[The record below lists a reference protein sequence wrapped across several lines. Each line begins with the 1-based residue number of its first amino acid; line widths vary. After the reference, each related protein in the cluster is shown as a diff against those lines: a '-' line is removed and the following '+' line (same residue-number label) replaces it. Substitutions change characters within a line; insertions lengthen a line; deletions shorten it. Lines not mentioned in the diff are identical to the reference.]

1 MLVLRSWNKRSA
13 SSSLAMLASF
23 AVAFTLAILTPLAS
37 ALSAT
42 GQRVLVILP
51 SKSQQ
56 STYSSFLSD
65 LTDRGFQLTYREEK
79 TGGSEVALTAFD
91 ERQYDHLVFFP
102 SSASSTPLADLTPQ
116 ALVSFVRKGG
126 NIIFGY
132 GPDRPDW
139 LQDLARE
146 FSVELAGK
154 GQRLVDHFQYSTA
167 EGDHTT
173 VVLGGSEGD
182 AGGLVPNN
190 VIFSAATLQAASSQ
204 PLLVG
209 SASPH
214 RLGPNPLAFPLVGTS
229 ATSYTAAKEDEGE
242 VGFLGTD
249 EDAAIA
255 SAFQTKENTRVA
267 FVGSTELF
275 SDSLLGAKDVKSS
288 SGGR

>member
-1 MLVLRSWNKRSA
+1 MA
-13 SSSLAMLASF
+13 FLASF
-23 AVAFTLAILTPLAS
+23 AVAFALALLTPLAA

-51 SKSQQ
+51 STSQQ

-65 LTDRGFQLTYREEK
+65 LSNRGFQLTYREEK
-79 TGGSEVALTAFD
+79 APSSNVALTAFD

-102 SSASSTPLADLTPQ
+102 SSASSTPSADLTPQ

-126 NIIFGY
+126 NILFGY
-132 GPDRPDW
+132 GSDRPDW

-146 FSVELAGK
+146 FSLELAGS
-154 GQRLVDHFQYSTA
+154 GQKLVDHFQYSTA
-167 EGDHTT
+167 QGDHST
-173 VVLGGSEGD
+173 VVLGGGEGD
-182 AGGLVPNN
+182 AGGLVSNN
-190 VIFSAATLQAASSQ
+190 IVFSAETLQAASSQ

-229 ATSYTAAKEDEGE
+229 ATSYTAAKEDGE

-267 FVGSTELF
+267 FVGSQELF

-288 SGGR
+288 SGKR